1 MCKSICNRKGCC
13 LQYVNDKRN
22 YNFNSKLPH
31 KEMKIKMKPILSNSE
46 SNKTCSLTSTVIP
59 NNSIKKSQSNLL
71 NAEDVVWKISMSEV
85 KELLE
90 KE

>member
-1 MCKSICNRKGCC
+1 
-13 LQYVNDKRN
+13 
-22 YNFNSKLPH
+22 
-31 KEMKIKMKPILSNSE
+31 MKIKMKPILPINSE

>member
-1 MCKSICNRKGCC
+1 
-13 LQYVNDKRN
+13 
-22 YNFNSKLPH
+22 
-31 KEMKIKMKPILSNSE
+31 MKPILPINSE

>member
-1 MCKSICNRKGCC
+1 
-13 LQYVNDKRN
+13 
-22 YNFNSKLPH
+22 
-31 KEMKIKMKPILSNSE
+31 MKPILPINSE
-46 SNKTCSLTSTVIP
+46 SNKTSSLTSTVIP
-59 NNSIKKSQSNLL
+59 SNSIKKSQSNLL